1 MTINTFWQYTLYQR
15 SWLMMLLICNIL
27 GMIYGYIWYGEQL
40 SHTPWHFKIFVPDS
54 PTAILYLVISI
65 TLILIQKQ
73 NSIIDALAFVT
84 LFKYGIWAVIM
95 NILFIIEQGD
105 ITVNGLVLMFSHSIM
120 AIQAI
125 YFYPRFKRSMIGI
138 SVAMIWVFLNDYIDY
153 FHLQFPYYDFI
164 TTHVWQIGVL
174 SCCLSVFGLLL
185 YIELNKLLK
194 CKRFDKNGK

>member
-54 PTAILYLVISI
+54 PTAILFLVISI
-65 TLILIQKQ
+65 SMILIQKQ

-105 ITVNGLVLMFSHSIM
+105 ITVNGLILMFSHSIM
-120 AIQAI
+120 AVQAI

-138 SVAMIWVFLNDYIDY
+138 SVAMTWVFLNDYIDY
-153 FHLQFPYYDFI
+153 FRLQFPYYDFI

-194 CKRFDKNGK
+194 CK

>member
-1 MTINTFWQYTLYQR
+1 MTIKAFWQYTLYQR
-15 SWLMMLLICNIL
+15 SWLMMLLIYNIL

-65 TLILIQKQ
+65 SLILIQKQ

-120 AIQAI
+120 AVQAI

-194 CKRFDKNGK
+194 CK

>member
-1 MTINTFWQYTLYQR
+1 MTINKLWQYTLYQR

-40 SHTPWHFKIFVPDS
+40 SHTPWQFKIFVPDS
-54 PTAILYLVISI
+54 PTAILFLVISI
-65 TLILIQKQ
+65 SLILIQKQ

-120 AIQAI
+120 AVQAI

-138 SVAMIWVFLNDYIDY
+138 SVSMTWVFLNDYIDY

-194 CKRFDKNGK
+194 CK

>member
-1 MTINTFWQYTLYQR
+1 MTINKLWQYTLYQR

-40 SHTPWHFKIFVPDS
+40 SHTPWQFKIFVPDS
-54 PTAILYLVISI
+54 PTAILFLVISI
-65 TLILIQKQ
+65 SLILIQKQ

-120 AIQAI
+120 AVQAI

-138 SVAMIWVFLNDYIDY
+138 SVAMTWVYLNDYIDY

-194 CKRFDKNGK
+194 CK

>member
-27 GMIYGYIWYGEQL
+27 GMICGYIWYGEQL

-65 TLILIQKQ
+65 SLILIQKQ
-73 NSIIDALAFVT
+73 NSIIEALAFVT

-120 AIQAI
+120 AVQAI

-194 CKRFDKNGK
+194 CK

>member
-54 PTAILYLVISI
+54 PTAILFLVISI
-65 TLILIQKQ
+65 SMILIQKQ

-105 ITVNGLVLMFSHSIM
+105 ITVNGLILTFSHSIM
-120 AIQAI
+120 AVQAI

-138 SVAMIWVFLNDYIDY
+138 SVAMTWVFLNDYIDY

-194 CKRFDKNGK
+194 CK

>member
-27 GMIYGYIWYGEQL
+27 GMIYGYIWYDEQL
-40 SHTPWHFKIFVPDS
+40 SHTPWQFKIFVPDS
-54 PTAILYLVISI
+54 PTAILFLVISI
-65 TLILIQKQ
+65 SLILIRKQ

-120 AIQAI
+120 AVQAI
-125 YFYPRFKRSMIGI
+125 YFYPRFKRFMIGI
-138 SVAMIWVFLNDYIDY
+138 SVAMTWVFLNDYIDY

-194 CKRFDKNGK
+194 CK

>member
-40 SHTPWHFKIFVPDS
+40 SHTPWQFKIFVPDS
-54 PTAILYLVISI
+54 PTAILFLVISI
-65 TLILIQKQ
+65 SLILIRKQ

-120 AIQAI
+120 AVQAI

-138 SVAMIWVFLNDYIDY
+138 SVAMTWVFLNDYIDY
-153 FHLQFPYYDFI
+153 FRLQFPYYDFI

-194 CKRFDKNGK
+194 CK

>member
-65 TLILIQKQ
+65 SLILIQKQ

-120 AIQAI
+120 AVQAI
-125 YFYPRFKRSMIGI
+125 YFYHRFKRSMIGI

-194 CKRFDKNGK
+194 CK

>member
-15 SWLMMLLICNIL
+15 SWLMVLLICNIL

-54 PTAILYLVISI
+54 PTAILFLVISI
-65 TLILIQKQ
+65 SLILIRKQ

-105 ITVNGLVLMFSHSIM
+105 ITVNCLVLMFSHSIM
-120 AIQAI
+120 AVQAI

-138 SVAMIWVFLNDYIDY
+138 SVAMTWVFLNDYIDY

-194 CKRFDKNGK
+194 CK

>member
-54 PTAILYLVISI
+54 PTAILFLVISI
-65 TLILIQKQ
+65 SMILIQKQ

-105 ITVNGLVLMFSHSIM
+105 ITVNGLILMFSHSIM
-120 AIQAI
+120 AVQAI
-125 YFYPRFKRSMIGI
+125 YFYPSFKRSMIGI
-138 SVAMIWVFLNDYIDY
+138 SVAMTWVFLNDYIDY

-194 CKRFDKNGK
+194 CK

>member
-1 MTINTFWQYTLYQR
+1 MTIKAFWQYTLYQR

-65 TLILIQKQ
+65 SLILIQKQ
-73 NSIIDALAFVT
+73 NSIIDALA
-84 LFKYGIWAVIM
+84 
-95 NILFIIEQGD
+95 FIIEQGD

-120 AIQAI
+120 AVQAI

-194 CKRFDKNGK
+194 CK

>member
-40 SHTPWHFKIFVPDS
+40 SHTPWQFKIFVPDS
-54 PTAILYLVISI
+54 PTAILFLVISI
-65 TLILIQKQ
+65 SLILIRKQ

-120 AIQAI
+120 AVQAI
-125 YFYPRFKRSMIGI
+125 HFYPRFKRSMIGI
-138 SVAMIWVFLNDYIDY
+138 SVAMTWVFLNDYIDY

-194 CKRFDKNGK
+194 CK

>member
-40 SHTPWHFKIFVPDS
+40 SYTPWQFKIFVPDS
-54 PTAILYLVISI
+54 PTAILFLVISI
-65 TLILIQKQ
+65 SLILIRKQ

-120 AIQAI
+120 AVQAI

-138 SVAMIWVFLNDYIDY
+138 SVAMTWVFLNDYIDY

-194 CKRFDKNGK
+194 CK

>member
-40 SHTPWHFKIFVPDS
+40 SHTPWQFKIFVPDS
-54 PTAILYLVISI
+54 PTAILFLVISI
-65 TLILIQKQ
+65 SLILIRKQ
-73 NSIIDALAFVT
+73 NSFIDALAFVT

-95 NILFIIEQGD
+95 NILFIIEEGD

-120 AIQAI
+120 AVQAI

-138 SVAMIWVFLNDYIDY
+138 SVAMTWVFLNDYIDY

-194 CKRFDKNGK
+194 CK

>member
-1 MTINTFWQYTLYQR
+1 MTIKAFWQYTLYQR

-27 GMIYGYIWYGEQL
+27 GMIYGNIWYGEQL

-65 TLILIQKQ
+65 SLILIQKQ

-120 AIQAI
+120 AVQAI

-194 CKRFDKNGK
+194 CK

>member
-1 MTINTFWQYTLYQR
+1 MTINKLWQYTLYQR

-40 SHTPWHFKIFVPDS
+40 SHTPWQFKIFVPDS
-54 PTAILYLVISI
+54 PTAILFLVISI
-65 TLILIQKQ
+65 SLILIQKQ

-105 ITVNGLVLMFSHSIM
+105 ITVNSLILMFSHSIM
-120 AIQAI
+120 AVQAI

-138 SVAMIWVFLNDYIDY
+138 SVAMTWVFLNDYIDY

-194 CKRFDKNGK
+194 CK

>member
-27 GMIYGYIWYGEQL
+27 GMIYGYIWYGKQL
-40 SHTPWHFKIFVPDS
+40 SHTPWQFKIFVPDS
-54 PTAILYLVISI
+54 PTAILFLVISI
-65 TLILIQKQ
+65 SLILIRKQ

-120 AIQAI
+120 AVQAI

-138 SVAMIWVFLNDYIDY
+138 SVAMTWVFLNDYIDY

-194 CKRFDKNGK
+194 CK

>member
-1 MTINTFWQYTLYQR
+1 MTINTFWQYILYQR

-27 GMIYGYIWYGEQL
+27 EMIYGYIWYGEQL
-40 SHTPWHFKIFVPDS
+40 SHTPWQFKIFVPDS
-54 PTAILYLVISI
+54 PTAILFLVISI
-65 TLILIQKQ
+65 SLILIRKQ

-120 AIQAI
+120 AVQAI

-138 SVAMIWVFLNDYIDY
+138 SVAMTWVFLNDYIDY

-194 CKRFDKNGK
+194 CK

>member
-40 SHTPWHFKIFVPDS
+40 SHTPWQFKIFVPDS
-54 PTAILYLVISI
+54 PTAILFLVISI
-65 TLILIQKQ
+65 SLILIRKQ

-120 AIQAI
+120 AVKAI

-138 SVAMIWVFLNDYIDY
+138 SVAMTWVFLNDYIDY

-194 CKRFDKNGK
+194 CK

>member
-40 SHTPWHFKIFVPDS
+40 SHTPWQFKIFVPDS
-54 PTAILYLVISI
+54 PTAILFLVISI
-65 TLILIQKQ
+65 SLILIRKQ
-73 NSIIDALAFVT
+73 NSIIDAVAFVT

-120 AIQAI
+120 AVQAI

-138 SVAMIWVFLNDYIDY
+138 SVAMTWVFLNDYIDY

-194 CKRFDKNGK
+194 CK

>member
-1 MTINTFWQYTLYQR
+1 MTINKLWQYTLYQR

-40 SHTPWHFKIFVPDS
+40 SHTPWQFKIFVPDS
-54 PTAILYLVISI
+54 PTAILFLVISI
-65 TLILIQKQ
+65 SLILIQKQ

-105 ITVNGLVLMFSHSIM
+105 ITVNGLILMFSHSIM
-120 AIQAI
+120 AVQAI
-125 YFYPRFKRSMIGI
+125 YFYPKFKRSMIGI
-138 SVAMIWVFLNDYIDY
+138 SVAMTWVFLNDYIDY

-194 CKRFDKNGK
+194 CK

>member
-54 PTAILYLVISI
+54 PTAILFLVISI
-65 TLILIQKQ
+65 SMILIQKQ

-105 ITVNGLVLMFSHSIM
+105 ITVNGLILMFSHSIM
-120 AIQAI
+120 AVQAI

-138 SVAMIWVFLNDYIDY
+138 SVAMTWVFLNDYIDY
-153 FHLQFPYYDFI
+153 FHLQIPYYDFI

-194 CKRFDKNGK
+194 CK

>member
-40 SHTPWHFKIFVPDS
+40 SHTPWQFKIFVPDS
-54 PTAILYLVISI
+54 PTAILFLVISI
-65 TLILIQKQ
+65 SLILIRKQ
-73 NSIIDALAFVT
+73 NSFIDAVAFVT

-120 AIQAI
+120 AVQAI

-138 SVAMIWVFLNDYIDY
+138 SVAMTWVFLNDYIDY

-194 CKRFDKNGK
+194 CK

>member
-54 PTAILYLVISI
+54 PTAILFLVISI
-65 TLILIQKQ
+65 SMILIQKQ

-105 ITVNGLVLMFSHSIM
+105 ITVNGLILMFSHSIM
-120 AIQAI
+120 AVQAI

-138 SVAMIWVFLNDYIDY
+138 SVAMTWVFLNDDIDY

-194 CKRFDKNGK
+194 CK

>member
-54 PTAILYLVISI
+54 PTAILFLVISI
-65 TLILIQKQ
+65 SMILIQKQ

-105 ITVNGLVLMFSHSIM
+105 ITVNGLILMFSHSIM
-120 AIQAI
+120 AVQAI
-125 YFYPRFKRSMIGI
+125 YFYPRFKRSMIEI
-138 SVAMIWVFLNDYIDY
+138 SVAMTWVFLNDYIDY

-194 CKRFDKNGK
+194 CK

>member
-40 SHTPWHFKIFVPDS
+40 SHTPWQFKIFVPDS
-54 PTAILYLVISI
+54 PTAILFLVISI
-65 TLILIQKQ
+65 SLILIRKQ

-120 AIQAI
+120 AVQAI

-138 SVAMIWVFLNDYIDY
+138 SVAMTWVFLNDYIDY

-164 TTHVWQIGVL
+164 TTYVWQIGVL

-194 CKRFDKNGK
+194 CK

>member
-54 PTAILYLVISI
+54 PTAILFLVISI
-65 TLILIQKQ
+65 SMILIQKQ

-105 ITVNGLVLMFSHSIM
+105 ITVNGLILMFSHSIM
-120 AIQAI
+120 AVQAI
-125 YFYPRFKRSMIGI
+125 YFYPWFKRSMIGI
-138 SVAMIWVFLNDYIDY
+138 SVAMTWVFLNDYIDY

-194 CKRFDKNGK
+194 CK

>member
-54 PTAILYLVISI
+54 PTAILFLVISI
-65 TLILIQKQ
+65 SMILIQKQ

-105 ITVNGLVLMFSHSIM
+105 ITVNGLILMFSHSIM
-120 AIQAI
+120 AVQAI

-138 SVAMIWVFLNDYIDY
+138 SVAMTWVFLNDYIDY

-174 SCCLSVFGLLL
+174 SCCLSVFRLLL

-194 CKRFDKNGK
+194 CK

>member
-1 MTINTFWQYTLYQR
+1 MTINKLWQYTLYQR

-40 SHTPWHFKIFVPDS
+40 SHTPWQFKIFVPDS
-54 PTAILYLVISI
+54 PTAILFLVISI
-65 TLILIQKQ
+65 SLILIQKQ

-95 NILFIIEQGD
+95 DILFIIEQGD

-120 AIQAI
+120 AVQAI

-138 SVAMIWVFLNDYIDY
+138 SVAMTWVFLNDYIDY

-194 CKRFDKNGK
+194 CK

>member
-15 SWLMMLLICNIL
+15 SWLMMLLICNVL

-40 SHTPWHFKIFVPDS
+40 SHTPWQFKIFVPDR
-54 PTAILYLVISI
+54 PTAILFLVISI
-65 TLILIQKQ
+65 SLILIRKQ

-120 AIQAI
+120 AVQAI

-138 SVAMIWVFLNDYIDY
+138 SVAMTWVFLNDYIDY

-194 CKRFDKNGK
+194 CK

>member
-15 SWLMMLLICNIL
+15 SWLMMLLICNVL

-40 SHTPWHFKIFVPDS
+40 SHTPWQFKIFVPDS
-54 PTAILYLVISI
+54 PTAILFLVISI
-65 TLILIQKQ
+65 SLILIRKQ

-120 AIQAI
+120 AVQAI

-138 SVAMIWVFLNDYIDY
+138 SVAMTWVFLNDYIDY

-164 TTHVWQIGVL
+164 ATHVWQIGVL

-194 CKRFDKNGK
+194 CK

>member
-54 PTAILYLVISI
+54 PTAILFLVISI
-65 TLILIQKQ
+65 SMILIQKQ

-95 NILFIIEQGD
+95 NILVIIEQGD
-105 ITVNGLVLMFSHSIM
+105 ITVNGLILMFSHSIM
-120 AIQAI
+120 AVQAI

-138 SVAMIWVFLNDYIDY
+138 SVAMTWVFLNDYIDY

-194 CKRFDKNGK
+194 CK

>member
-1 MTINTFWQYTLYQR
+1 MTINPFWQYTLYQR

-40 SHTPWHFKIFVPDS
+40 SHTPWQFKIFVPDS
-54 PTAILYLVISI
+54 PTAILFLVISI
-65 TLILIQKQ
+65 SLILIRKQ

-120 AIQAI
+120 AVQAI
-125 YFYPRFKRSMIGI
+125 YFYPRFKRFMIGI
-138 SVAMIWVFLNDYIDY
+138 SVAMTWVFLNDYIDY

-194 CKRFDKNGK
+194 CK

>member
-1 MTINTFWQYTLYQR
+1 MTIKAFWQYTLYQR

-65 TLILIQKQ
+65 SLILIQKQ

-120 AIQAI
+120 AVQAI

-138 SVAMIWVFLNDYIDY
+138 SVAMIWVFLNDYIVY

-194 CKRFDKNGK
+194 CK

>member
-1 MTINTFWQYTLYQR
+1 MTIKAFWQYTLYQR

-65 TLILIQKQ
+65 SLILIQKQ

-84 LFKYGIWAVIM
+84 LFKCGIWAVIM

-120 AIQAI
+120 AVQAI

-194 CKRFDKNGK
+194 CK